1 MVLLVGIAILGLV
14 LILLTRSRLPSY
26 QECLTSSQT
35 TAGAIICGLLGVDAI
50 MRMTEPAREADKAE
64 IKRLTKRLNKALAE
78 RDEARVRAESVGK
91 VIAAHQEWMEGFL
104 DEVRNTEWADDPVG
118 DEFLRMFNHGV
129 CGGGGSENYCDG
141 DGEFL
146 RPISPDPVPEARPGD
161 S

>member
-1 MVLLVGIAILGLV
+1 MVLLVGIAILGLT

-35 TAGAIICGLLGVDAI
+35 TASAIICGMLGVDAI
-50 MRMTEPAREADKAE
+50 MRITKPARAADRAE
-64 IKRLTKRLNKALAE
+64 IKRLTKRLDRALAE
-78 RDEARVRAESVGK
+78 RDEARARADAVDT
-91 VIAAHQEWMEGFL
+91 VLRAHAEWIEGFI

-129 CGGGGSENYCDG
+129 CGGGGSTNYCGG

-146 RPISPDPVPEARPGD
+146 RSIPADAVPEAG
-161 S
+161 